1 MEKRSSLEGAKDN
14 NVNEDQKAGSLGEK
28 QNKKDSDENMREDT
42 DIDNLLGKKVESI
55 ELADRSQ
62 SESTEDE
69 TALNERKGKDEH
81 KKVIKNLISAVIVLS
96 GVATGSFFV
105 DIVQFASGSGYSE
118 KALQKTNVFV
128 AGDKTWVAF
137 KEPAIEV
144 QILTVKDDELED
156 CENCD
161 PSMAL
166 VWLKRFIPTLIA
178 KKVDVS
184 SPEGK
189 EIIKAYNLKSI
200 PAFVFSSS
208 LKESE
213 FYNEEAKVLFE
224 KKKDKFVLNAVELG
238 IPVGRYLETP
248 EISEND
254 AQRGNKDAK
263 VKIVVYSDFQCPYS
277 KRFFSEITKVTEE
290 FNDDQV
296 LLVYK
301 NAPIELH
308 PRGEISAIVACC
320 ARDQGK
326 FWEMGKILYDKQSEW
341 SNADG
346 TGRFKE
352 YARSLSMD
360 AKKFNECLDNKS
372 HFEEIQRDKEEAE
385 SFGTSGVPVAFINE
399 QFVSGIVGEDK
410 LRSIIN
416 DELKK

>member
-1 MEKRSSLEGAKDN
+1 MEKRSSAEGTEDN
-14 NVNEDQKAGSLGEK
+14 NVNEDQKTGLFGEE
-28 QNKKDSDENMREDT
+28 QSEENGDENMRQNTNVDEPLEKRT
-42 DIDNLLGKKVESI
+42 EGVES
-55 ELADRSQ
+55 ADKSQ
-62 SESTEDE
+62 NESNKEKIT
-69 TALNERKGKDEH
+69 LNEHEGKGEH
-81 KKVIKNLISAVIVLS
+81 KKTIKNLISAVIVLS
-96 GVATGSFFV
+96 GVAAGSFFI

-144 QILTVKDDELED
+144 QILTVKDDELEN

-178 KKVDVS
+178 RKVDVS

-189 EIIKAYNLKSI
+189 EIVKGYDLKSI

-208 LKESE
+208 LRESE
-213 FYNEEAKVLFE
+213 FYDEEASVLFE
-224 KKKDKFVLNAVELG
+224 KKKDKFVLNTVGLG

-248 EISEND
+248 EISGND

-277 KRFFSEITKVTEE
+277 KRFFSEITKVAEE
-290 FNDDQV
+290 FDDDQV

-320 ARDQGK
+320 ARDQEK
-326 FWEMGKILYDKQSEW
+326 FWEMSRILYDKQNEW
-341 SNADG
+341 SNAAG
-346 TGRFKE
+346 TEPFRK
-352 YARSLSMD
+352 YARSLNMD
-360 AKKFNECLDNKS
+360 TKKFNECLDNKS
-372 HFEEIQRDKEEAE
+372 HFEEIQMDKEEAE
-385 SFGTSGVPVAFINE
+385 DFGTSGVPVAFINE
-399 QFVSGIVGEDK
+399 QFISGIVGEDK

-416 DELKK
+416 NELEK